1 MKLDS
6 LNLAAIVAELGPLL
20 KDAAPQKISQL
31 SEEDYLFALRRP
43 GQTLRL
49 LISLRPEESRLHLV
63 EHPTHPAKSPGAFT
77 MLLRKYLEGRRL
89 GHIRQV
95 GLERSV
101 ELDFPAYQEKPALKL
116 VLHIPGRDNT
126 LLLLTES
133 GKVLGAHRKHT
144 RPEISELPAADSL
157 TGQQLVELVDRS
169 EPLQRSLPRTV
180 FGLPPFYARQLALE
194 AGQDPGRPLFDPQAL
209 ATAWD
214 AFWAD
219 FRAGRFQPAV
229 TDRGELSF
237 RGQGLP
243 YPTMQQAAEAA
254 WSLASRAPGLE
265 QMRSE
270 ALRKVQKALTRVE
283 KRLAELGRDLA
294 QTEKAE
300 QYQHWGQLL
309 LSRLDQV
316 PLRATSV
323 SLADF
328 DEASRVE
335 IALDVRLTPSENAQ
349 KLFRRSRKLKRAGPL
364 IAAQV
369 EKARAEHDYLVELR
383 LAIEQAGSAGELS
396 ELEPRPVERR
406 PRPEK
411 PRSGPRRY
419 QADGFELWVGRNPA
433 QNDRLTHKLAAR
445 EDLWFHARNLPGA
458 HVILRTA
465 GRSPSQEAVLA
476 AAVLAARHS
485 QASDSSKVEVD
496 FTLVR
501 YVKKPAGSPPGKVI
515 YRHETS
521 LVVDPCQPTGDLQEL
536 HS

>member
-6 LNLAAIVAELGPLL
+6 LNLAAIVTELGPLL

-31 SEEDYLFALRRP
+31 SEEDYLFVFRRP

-49 LISLRPEESRLHLV
+49 LISLRPEESRLHLL
-63 EHPTHPAKSPGAFT
+63 EQPTPPAQSPSAFT
-77 MLLRKYLEGRRL
+77 MLLRKHLEGRRL
-89 GHIRQV
+89 GRVAQV
-95 GLERSV
+95 GLERTV
-101 ELDFPAYQEKPALKL
+101 ELDFPVYQEKPALKL

-126 LLLLTES
+126 LMLLNES
-133 GKVLGAHRKHT
+133 GKVLGAHGKRGQ
-144 RPEISELPAADSL
+144 PEASYLPRADSL
-157 TGQQLVELVDRS
+157 TGQQLLELLDHS
-169 EPLQRSLPRTV
+169 QPLQRALPKAV
-180 FGLPPFYARQLALE
+180 FGLPPFYARQIVVE
-194 AGQDPGRPLFDPQAL
+194 AGQDPGAPPIDPEAL
-209 ATAWD
+209 ERAWD
-214 AFWAD
+214 GFWAD

-229 TDRGELSF
+229 TDHGELSF

-254 WSLASRAPGLE
+254 WAGASRAPGLE
-265 QMRSE
+265 QLRSE

-283 KRLAELGRDLA
+283 KRLGELGRDLG

-300 QYQHWGQLL
+300 LYQHWGQLL
-309 LSRLDQV
+309 LSRLEQV
-316 PLRATSV
+316 PLRATTV
-323 SLADF
+323 SLIDF
-328 DEASRVE
+328 DEACRVE
-335 IALDVRLTPSENAQ
+335 IALNARLTPSENAQ

-369 EKARAEHDYLVELR
+369 EKATAERDYLLELQ
-383 LAIEQAGSAGELS
+383 LAIAQAGSAGELS

-406 PRPEK
+406 ARPEK

-419 QADGFELWVGRNPA
+419 VLDGFELWVGRNPA

-445 EDLWFHARNLPGA
+445 DDLWFHARNLPGA
-458 HVILRTA
+458 HVILRAA
-465 GRSPSQEAVLA
+465 GRTPSQEAVLA

-501 YVKKPAGSPPGKVI
+501 YVKKPSGSPPGKVI
-515 YRHETS
+515 YHHETS
-521 LVVDPCQPTGDLQEL
+521 LVVDPCQALSDLREL
-536 HS
+536 SS